1 MRDLLLQ
8 AIAQSLE
15 RFTRY
20 PKLQKEL
27 TRLNSSA
34 PLHILAI
41 GKAAW
46 QMADVAIQALTH
58 RKLAS
63 CTVLTKYGFYP
74 ALSSNAAGCRFHR
87 IRQVSCRK
95 VQSDPPPGF
104 DTSPCRKRRNAATK
118 ESDVVAYAD
127 ETSATPGFDTSP
139 CRKRRNAATKES
151 DVVAYADETSAI
163 LAGDLCNP
171 KCQILQAGHPIPDQ
185 NSIRHTKAILE
196 HLQEI
201 PEHEELIILLSGG
214 TSALF
219 ELPIDGHSLKDIIGL
234 NRLLLNSGLDI
245 RQMNL
250 KRQELSQ
257 VKCGKALSH
266 VRCQIPAVYLL
277 SDVEGN
283 DPAIIGSGP
292 FYGTGARRSAESGE
306 TPSVETPSVETP
318 SWRFIKDSSG
328 KMPLPP
334 QDSTRPRVETQRSS
348 VKESD
353 VVAYADETSA
363 ILSEDV
369 CNTIPHLIIGDN
381 PAFLKVL
388 RRSLQETCP
397 LPARLS
403 SRFINLET
411 GAFAKA
417 LSVFQRK
424 ANPGLYLFGGELTLR
439 TGGSGKGGRCAHL
452 ALLMA
457 QAISGIP
464 GTCFFAFAT
473 DGNDHIPESSGAI
486 VDSDSWQQ
494 IIAQGIDPEAAIS
507 NYDSY
512 PALNAINA
520 IIPMRYTGTNVNE
533 VYLLV
538 IET

>member
-58 RKLAS
+58 RTLAS

-95 VQSDPPPGF
+95 VQSDPP
-104 DTSPCRKRRNAATK
+104 
-118 ESDVVAYAD
+118 
-127 ETSATPGFDTSP
+127 PGFDTSP

-219 ELPIDGHSLKDIIGL
+219 ELPMDGYKLEDLIGL
-234 NRLLLNSGLDI
+234 NRLLLKSGLDI

-266 VRCQIPAVYLL
+266 VKCQIPAVYLL

-292 FYGTGARRSAESGE
+292 FYGTGARRSAESG
-306 TPSVETPSVETP
+306 ETPSVETP

-512 PALNAINA
+512 PALKAINA